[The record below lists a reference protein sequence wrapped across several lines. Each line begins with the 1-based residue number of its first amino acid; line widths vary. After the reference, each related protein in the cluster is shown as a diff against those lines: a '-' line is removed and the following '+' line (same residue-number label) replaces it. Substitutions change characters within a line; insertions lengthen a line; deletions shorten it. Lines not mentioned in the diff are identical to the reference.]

1 MDNGYGEHSDE
12 PAGRHMKS
20 AFSAGKAKSGCI
32 DPPLCIINT
41 NSLVS
46 LHDWWFRH
54 PKTSDPDGNSWR
66 NLYVSVYRPLAK
78 SKEGHSGDDSVASGM
93 PYRRKHIGVRVCE
106 RPVLSGACQSP
117 PI

>member
-1 MDNGYGEHSDE
+1 MDNGEHSDG

-41 NSLVS
+41 NSLISV
-46 LHDWWFRH
+46 HDWRFRH

-66 NLYVSVYRPLAK
+66 NR
-78 SKEGHSGDDSVASGM
+78 
-93 PYRRKHIGVRVCE
+93 
-106 RPVLSGACQSP
+106 
-117 PI
+117 